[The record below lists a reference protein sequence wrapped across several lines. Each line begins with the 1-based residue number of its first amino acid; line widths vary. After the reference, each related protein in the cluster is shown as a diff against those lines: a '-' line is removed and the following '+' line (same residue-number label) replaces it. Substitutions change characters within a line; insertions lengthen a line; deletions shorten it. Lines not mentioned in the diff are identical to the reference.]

1 MIRTALYIFCKEIYI
16 KNKSLV
22 NTKGPLLIIANH
34 PNSFLDAVIIG
45 AQYSRRVYFLA
56 RGDVFAKK
64 HHRYLLG
71 LLNMIPVYRLREGKE
86 FLNLNEYAFN
96 VKIHQLKRGFGA
108 PVYQTPFG
116 IPKLPPMASNLI
128 DKFVGSG
135 PLGGVI
141 SALRGELDLGFLGQ
155 DDTVYSC
162 ELIQAFPTTLGQI
175 QLSDGAMDGIVELNV
190 QLSYKNWRSSANRG
204 KPFGFN
210 VSSLIGSSA
219 TAGAISSTIKK
230 FL

>member
-1 MIRTALYIFCKEIYI
+1 MTQERTIGLISQKVANNHAFDDVSLTFRCLNDYGIREYFETWQNLCIDQQ
-16 KNKSLV
+16 SLEV
-22 NTKGPLLIIANH
+22 G
-34 PNSFLDAVIIG
+34 
-45 AQYSRRVYFLA
+45 Y
-56 RGDVFAKK
+56 
-64 HHRYLLG
+64 
-71 LLNMIPVYRLREGKE
+71 
-86 FLNLNEYAFN
+86 LNEYAFN

-155 DDTVYSC
+155 NDTVYSC

-175 QLSDGAMDGIVELNV
+175 QLGDGNADGLVELSV
-190 QLSYKNWRSSANRG
+190 QLSYKNWRSSASKG
-204 KPFGFN
+204 KPFGLN
-210 VSSLIGSSA
+210 ISSLIGSSA
-219 TAGAISSTIKK
+219 AGSGIISK
-230 FL
+230 FI